1 MICSTLLLCTIASKD
16 EKIGACHFKA
26 LCIQTSEGAS
36 SNSLQFLHTETEIFL
51 CFKVLLRYNLH
62 KINYMY
68 LNYIIK

>member
-1 MICSTLLLCTIASKD
+1 MRRWGPGIS
-16 EKIGACHFKA
+16 KA

-51 CFKVLLRYNLH
+51 CFKTVLLRYNLH